1 MVFQTV
7 RAALAAKCRTGI
19 LPVLF
24 HRLEAY
30 ATLWSN
36 RGIKP
41 LLLLITT
48 YTLISVCGNL
58 TAKPNVLLILSDDH
72 SVPHL
77 GSYGNSDAVTP
88 NLDQFATEGVRFNR
102 AYTTAPQCAPSRAS
116 IFTGRSPVALGIT
129 RFTQPAPRRFP
140 FFTDVLRDNGYYV
153 GLTGRYHHL
162 RGRSSGH
169 PDVMAQLEESGLI
182 YIDERF
188 DHAVIQR
195 TRAEQGLA
203 GVPQLFEDFLDEV
216 PEEKSFFLYF
226 GFTQTHRTW
235 VGNVT
240 DVDFDADT
248 LELPFRFPDV
258 PEVRED
264 YRKFLLSLYDLD
276 RGFGM
281 LMDVLEKRG
290 LKDDT
295 LVIFMGDNGEP
306 LLRGK
311 GTLYEA
317 GCNVPL
323 IVSFPGV
330 AKSGSVSDVLISGED
345 LSATILEAVGLS
357 APESMTGISFFPA
370 LKGDSYEEREF
381 VFTERSTHGSSLPT
395 TTQHFDLSRALTTR
409 DHVLIYNALYQLP
422 YAPVDMD
429 GKSAWEGVKR
439 AHNAGEL
446 DPVHE
451 QMYFPEQRAMFELF
465 DLRKDPNQIHNL
477 AGTKA
482 FKKLEMDLRIKLAK
496 WMVREADYLPLPL
509 PPKK

>member
-1 MVFQTV
+1 MD
-7 RAALAAKCRTGI
+7 
-19 LPVLF
+19 
-24 HRLEAY
+24 
-30 ATLWSN
+30 

-41 LLLLITT
+41 LLQLI
-48 YTLISVCGNL
+48 ISLVVLCQL
-58 TAKPNVLLILSDDH
+58 SARPNILLILSDDH

-77 GSYGNSDAVTP
+77 GTYGTTDAVTP
-88 NLDQFATEGVRFNR
+88 NLDQFASEGVRFDR

-140 FFTDVLRDNGYYV
+140 FFTDVLRENGYYA
-153 GLTGRYHHL
+153 GLSGRYHHL

-169 PDVMAQLEESGLI
+169 PDVMAQLEESGLV

-188 DHAVIQR
+188 DHATIER
-195 TRAEQGLA
+195 TRGEEGLE
-203 GVPQLFEDFLDEV
+203 GVPQLFENFLDEV
-216 PEEKSFFLYF
+216 PNEKPFFLYF
-226 GFTQTHRTW
+226 GFTQTHRRW
-235 VGNVT
+235 IGNVT
-240 DVDFDADT
+240 DVDFDADKIK
-248 LELPFRFPDV
+248 LPFRFPDV

-264 YRKFLLSLYDLD
+264 YRKFLLSVYDLD

-290 LKDDT
+290 LKENT

-323 IVSFPGV
+323 LVRYPGV
-330 AKSGSVSDVLISGED
+330 TKGGTVSDVLISGED
-345 LSATILEAVGLS
+345 MSATILEAVGLLV
-357 APESMTGISFFPA
+357 PESMTGVSFLPA
-370 LKGDSYEEREF
+370 LKGEAYVERDH
-381 VFTERSTHGSSLPT
+381 VFTERSAHGSSLPT
-395 TTQHFDLSRALTTR
+395 TTQHLDLSRAVTTR

-429 GKSAWEGVKR
+429 GRSAWEGVKKAR
-439 AHNAGEL
+439 MAGNL

-451 QMYFPEQRAMFELF
+451 KMYFSKPRPMFELYN
-465 DLRKDPNQIHNL
+465 LNEDPNQINNL
-477 AGTKA
+477 AG
-482 FKKLEMDLRIKLAK
+482 KKDYQQLELDLRIKLTK

>member
-1 MVFQTV
+1 MNQNVGANLFATNIEV
-7 RAALAAKCRTGI
+7 NMKGSRTSLLLHFI
-19 LPVLF
+19 SV
-24 HRLEAY
+24 
-30 ATLWSN
+30 
-36 RGIKP
+36 
-41 LLLLITT
+41 LLLIHLAPTT
-48 YTLISVCGNL
+48 AS
-58 TAKPNVLLILSDDH
+58 AKPNILLVLSDDH

-77 GSYGNSDAVTP
+77 GCYGGTDAVTP
-88 NLDQFATEGVRFNR
+88 NLDAFAAQGIRFDR

-140 FFTDVLRDNGYYV
+140 FFSDVLRENGYYV

-162 RGRSSGH
+162 RGRASSH

-182 YIDERF
+182 YINERF
-188 DHAVIQR
+188 DHARVER
-195 TRAEQGLA
+195 TKGEDGLQN
-203 GVPQLFEDFLDEV
+203 VPGLFADFLDEV
-216 PEEKSFFLYF
+216 PNGKPFFLYF
-226 GFTQTHRTW
+226 GFTQTHRSW
-235 VGNVT
+235 IAEPA
-240 DVDFDADT
+240 DVEFEADK
-248 LELPFRFPDV
+248 LNLPFRFPDL

-281 LMDVLEKRG
+281 LMDILEERD
-290 LKDDT
+290 LAEDT

-311 GTLYEA
+311 GTLYQA

-323 IVSFPGV
+323 IVRYPGV
-330 AKSGSVSDVLISGED
+330 ANGGGHSNVLISGED
-345 LSATILEAVGLS
+345 LSATILEAAGLPI
-357 APESMTGISFFPA
+357 PESMTGISFLQA
-370 LKGDSYEEREF
+370 LKAQPYKEREY
-381 VFTERSTHGSSLPT
+381 VFTERGAHGSSLPT
-395 TTQHFDLSRALTTR
+395 TTQHFDLSRAVTTR
-409 DHVLIYNALYQLP
+409 DHALIYNALYQLP

-429 GKSAWEGVKR
+429 GKPAWEAVKK
-439 AHNAGEL
+439 AHEAGQL

-451 QMYFPEQRAMFELF
+451 QMYFSQPRPLFELY
-465 DLRKDPNQIHNL
+465 DLNKDPNQIHNL

-482 FKKLEMDLRIKLAK
+482 FNGLEMNLRIKLTK